1 MNTMNDQRFFDL
13 AMKAA
18 AQQATAA
25 EHAELDSLLAAEPER
40 KAEMER
46 LRSEVKLAQEVLPL
60 INATEATAGELPGYA
75 RGRLQTK
82 VRQTYGA
89 PKETAKNAT
98 TEAFWNW
105 RWLLGLAATGIVLV
119 LVLVGLA
126 AAVVIALMAIPLL
139 SPASKLVVRVAM
151 LDLAGTSRGADTNEV
166 ALLQQTWPM
175 ATMTNFTKTTE
186 LEAWEKTTQAQTKG
200 TFAKIIYDRSA
211 GEVRVAGSA
220 NGRSFERVFPA
231 GSNLKESLDAAR
243 VFVLE
248 QSK

>member
-105 RWLLGLAATGIVLV
+105 RWLL
-119 LVLVGLA
+119 GLA